1 MCQGAQVKQEM
12 ETIGT
17 KLGNQMIELINEYGI
32 TAVTSALIN
41 EVESHENWRQTENLK
56 RNMREYIGY

>member
-1 MCQGAQVKQEM
+1 MKQEM
-12 ETIGT
+12 EIIGT
-17 KLGNQMIELINEYGI
+17 KLGNQMKDLVNEYGI

-56 RNMREYIGY
+56 GIMREYIGY